1 MDLTAIGN
9 VTLRDIFCNVSQ
21 LLSSTEK
28 LEIKDPAK
36 TVIKNSVPD
45 WVQPNNKELT
55 TKKAYQYGLPSIE
68 ELPVYLEDQT
78 DYRNLDALNWST
90 LKRFLDDPRW
100 FALNPDYQYE
110 ETEAMKLGSMVHCLI
125 LEKQEFSKRYA
136 EFSPPVNEKTG
147 EPYKSGKAY
156 EIAKEEF
163 EKSGKIAC
171 TEKQLVTCLE
181 IEKSLADYNLK
192 RMLSR
197 PEPNKYSSER
207 LAMFEFPIYDAKQG
221 LKGKIDCY
229 QESCGLIDFKTSS
242 TPISDTFGKD
252 LFQYKI
258 KSMGYIYQLAF
269 YAKIIRDKTGFVVPC
284 QIIAAETSAPY
295 RCGLYE
301 FSNDTIEEAILKIE
315 NEFLPLYKDYRN
327 GEQVTNYYSALL

>member
-110 ETEAMKLGSMVHCLI
+110 ESEAMKLGSMVHCLI
-125 LEKQEFSKRYA
+125 LEKQEFPKRYA
-136 EFSPPVNEKTG
+136 EFIPPVNEKTG

-163 EKSGKIAC
+163 EKSGKISC
-171 TEKQLVTCLE
+171 TEKQLITCLE
-181 IEKSLADYNLK
+181 IEKSLNDYGLK
-192 RMLSR
+192 SFLSR
-197 PEPNKYSSER
+197 PDPSKSEY
-207 LAMFEFPIYDAKQG
+207 LAMFEVPVFDEKRR

-229 QESCGLIDFKTSS
+229 HEKYGLIDLKTCS
-242 TPISDTFGKD
+242 TPISDTFCKD

-258 KSMGYIYQLAF
+258 KQMGYIYQLAF
-269 YAKIIRDKTGFVVPC
+269 YAKIIRDKTGVVVPC
-284 QIIAAETSAPY
+284 RIIAAETSEPY

-301 FSNDTIEEAILKIE
+301 FTNDIIEEAIKKIE
-315 NEFLPLYKDYRN
+315 GEFLPKWVDYKN
-327 GEQVTNYYSALL
+327 GERVSNSYQVVL